1 MPCLRDGGGA
11 NGIRHVEP
19 RAVAALQLDVP
30 SASGVPANM
39 KRRGFLTLL
48 AGDSI
53 YYINPSTIRVLKLRP
68 NAWMEE

>member
-1 MPCLRDGGGA
+1 
-11 NGIRHVEP
+11 
-19 RAVAALQLDVP
+19 
-30 SASGVPANM
+30 M